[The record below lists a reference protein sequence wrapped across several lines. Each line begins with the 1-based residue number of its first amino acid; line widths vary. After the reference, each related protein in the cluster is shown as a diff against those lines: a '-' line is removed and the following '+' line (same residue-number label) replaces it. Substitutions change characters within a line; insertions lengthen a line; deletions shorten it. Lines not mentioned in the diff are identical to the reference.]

1 MKGFPRRLRSMSMPK
16 SRGENRAGPLDG
28 VYGAAEESS
37 AANPE
42 GQQGRG
48 DAPPGKPSRHA
59 NDGRPAGLVSRR
71 RVKKLRRSRK
81 TSKRHQTRMVA
92 TDPHCRL
99 CRVKIVDV
107 RRLKKNIRATV
118 LAIDDQGDVVW
129 EINGRRHQARIAT
142 VHHFVPLAL
151 WTKPGTPHAPNNLTV
166 LCPDCHAAI
175 DREAFAES
183 CAHGSDRRVADA
195 KVLQLG

>member
-1 MKGFPRRLRSMSMPK
+1 MSMSQSGIEDPT
-16 SRGENRAGPLDG
+16 GPPDDLH
-28 VYGAAEESS
+28 ESGKDCVAS
-37 AANPE
+37 IREVHNELGSVP
-42 GQQGRG
+42 QKGRVRR
-48 DAPPGKPSRHA
+48 S
-59 NDGRPAGLVSRR
+59 NDGRPAGLAPRR
-71 RVKKLRRSRK
+71 LVKKLRRSRK
-81 TSKRHQTRMVA
+81 TSKRHRMHMVA
-92 TDPHCRL
+92 SDPHCRR

-107 RRLKKNIRATV
+107 RRLKKNICATV
-118 LAIDDQGDVVW
+118 LSIDDQGDVVW

-142 VHHFVPLAL
+142 VHHFVPLAR